1 MNRTRENCKE
11 RMKMVLPVFNASF
24 SQPNRQKKKGREEG
38 TKVTKKRIESQRRE
52 ENNKESGILWY
63 D

>member
-1 MNRTRENCKE
+1 
-11 RMKMVLPVFNASF
+11 MKMVLPVFNPPF
-24 SQPNRQKKKGREEG
+24 SQPNRQKTKGREEG

>member
-1 MNRTRENCKE
+1 
-11 RMKMVLPVFNASF
+11 MVLPVFNPPF
-24 SQPNRQKKKGREEG
+24 SQPNQQKKGREEG

>member
-1 MNRTRENCKE
+1 
-11 RMKMVLPVFNASF
+11 
-24 SQPNRQKKKGREEG
+24 
-38 TKVTKKRIESQRRE
+38 VTKKRIESQRRE